1 MFIVLSHTPLSKTR
15 VVGVVFVDVGGEIE
29 GRSLHH
35 SFHTQSERQ
44 LRLWHCSDVDKEDEN
59 DDTNTEMH
67 TGLGSGISDGV
78 MHDRN
83 RDTYEREQEE
93 DDGFITR
100 YGERREGTTWV
111 KREEGTT
118 RGRTTDTDTHLED
131 AEDSRAS
138 DDTNDE
144 KSNTVSE
151 QQKAGDQAMASSN
164 SRK

>member
-1 MFIVLSHTPLSKTR
+1 MVIVLSHTPLSNTR

-35 SFHTQSERQ
+35 SFPTQSV
-44 LRLWHCSDVDKEDEN
+44 WHCSDVGKEDEN

-78 MHDRN
+78 MHDRD
-83 RDTYEREQEE
+83 RDPYEREQEE
-93 DDGFITR
+93 DDGFTKR
-100 YGERREGTTWV
+100 DGERREDTAWV
-111 KREEGTT
+111 KRERGTT
-118 RGRTTDTDTHLED
+118 PGRITDTDTHLED
-131 AEDSRAS
+131 AEDSRTS

-151 QQKAGDQAMASSN
+151 LQKAGDQAMASSD